1 MTAIDPGSAT
11 RAASEIGLPAR
22 YRLLHHIANGG
33 MAAVWCAHDSVL
45 SRKIAVKVLAPQ
57 FQHDPLAVRRFAR
70 EARAAARLSGHRNI
84 VTIYDVGDALHPS
97 RDAAAGPAFIVME
110 FLSNGTVAHD
120 LRAGAVSPD
129 TGRRWIH
136 EAAAALDYAHAR
148 GVVHGDIKPGN
159 LLLDSG
165 RVVHMADFGIARIA
179 SEDTITSTG
188 QLFGTAAYL
197 SPEQALGDRATAASD
212 RYALAVVAFELL
224 AGEKPFRAERLIE
237 AARRHVDEQPPAA
250 STRNPELPR
259 TLDPVLQRGMAKRP
273 ERRWPTAT
281 AFADAIDAALQSR
294 SVLFAKPRSAAFVSS
309 WAPPPR
315 RRARRS
321 HMGAL
326 AALAAVAV
334 LAGVVFGAS
343 DQQGAQRPRVIAG
356 SSARAATPSSPQSKA
371 PAKAPATRPTR
382 PTRPTM
388 TPVEPTPPA
397 STAPPPPTSAASLEA
412 QGHSMIAAGN
422 YAAAVPVL
430 ERAMRSAPLGGVLY
444 QWSLFDLGHAYREMG
459 DLAAAIP
466 LLQERLRYSDQRPV
480 VQQELNAALSMYNAQ
495 TAPAPPKKHGDHGKH
510 HGQGD

>member
-1 MTAIDPGSAT
+1 
-11 RAASEIGLPAR
+11 
-22 YRLLHHIANGG
+22 

-45 SRKIAVKVLAPQ
+45 SRKIAVKVLLPQ

-97 RDAAAGPAFIVME
+97 RDAAADAAFIVME
-110 FLSNGTVAHD
+110 FLSNGTVAHE

-129 TGRRWIH
+129 TARRWIH

-179 SEDTITSTG
+179 SEETITGTG

-197 SPEQALGDRATAASD
+197 SPEQVLGDRATAASD

-294 SVLFAKPRSAAFVSS
+294 SVLFAKPRTATFASA

-315 RRARRS
+315 RRARRPRL
-321 HMGAL
+321 GAL

-334 LAGVVFGAS
+334 LAWVAFGVGN
-343 DQQGAQRPRVIAG
+343 QQGAQRPRVFAG
-356 SSARAATPSSPQSKA
+356 SSVRAATPSSRRSSA
-371 PAKAPATRPTR
+371 PAKAPASRPTR
-382 PTRPTM
+382 PTT
-388 TPVEPTPPA
+388 TPVKPTPPA
-397 STAPPPPTSAASLEA
+397 STAPPPSTSAASLQA

-480 VQQELNAALSMYNAQ
+480 VQQELNLALSMYNAQ

-510 HGQGD
+510 HGGGD